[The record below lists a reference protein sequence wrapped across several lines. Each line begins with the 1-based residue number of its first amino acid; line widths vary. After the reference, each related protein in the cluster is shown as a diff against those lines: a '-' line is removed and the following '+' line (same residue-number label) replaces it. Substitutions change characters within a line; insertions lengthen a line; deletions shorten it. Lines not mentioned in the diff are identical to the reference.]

1 MGFERRPLAPI
12 LISRLYCLNFHQAK
26 AQVQGEEA
34 SVRTNL
40 LGLSFSV
47 DANLL
52 ACPGTVLEGSQL
64 KGNKTLVGWLLEPA

>member
-1 MGFERRPLAPI
+1 MRFERRPFAPI

-34 SVRTNL
+34 SVRTDL

-52 ACPGTVLEGSQL
+52 SCAGTVLEGSQF
-64 KGNKTLVGWLLEPA
+64 KGNKTLVG